1 MSPRTAQQNLAIR
14 EQRRLAILDA
24 GLTVF
29 AQKGYGASTIDQI
42 AQEAGISKGLL
53 YNYFKSKEDLLHA
66 IFQHVVEQTENL
78 WQFDESLH
86 AKDKLKKLLDATF
99 YYIEEHLE
107 VVRLMTQL
115 ALQEEAIGELK
126 EHIDTSQKG
135 KFLLME
141 PLFKEMGYDNPK
153 EETYYLGAFLD
164 GVGLGKM
171 VLGSDYPYQEM
182 KERLYTKYDLT

>member
-1 MSPRTAQQNLAIR
+1 MSPRTAAQNLAIR
-14 EQRRLAILDA
+14 EERRLAILDA

-53 YNYFKSKEDLLHA
+53 YNYFNSKEDLLHA
-66 IFQHVVEQTENL
+66 IFQHVVEQTASL
-78 WQFDESLH
+78 WHFDEKLSPQE
-86 AKDKLKKLLDATF
+86 KLKQLLDATF
-99 YYIEEHLE
+99 YYVEEHLD

-126 EHIDTSQKG
+126 EQIDSSQMG
-135 KFLLME
+135 KFLILE
-141 PLFKEMGYDNPK
+141 PLFKEMGYENPL

-164 GVGLGKM
+164 GVGIGKM
-171 VLGSDYPYQEM
+171 VMGSAYPYQEM
-182 KERLYTKYDLT
+182 KK